1 MNEDVGVG
9 TGDASATPLGAAG
22 TDRDTG
28 VPAEWAPALAELE
41 RRRAAAHAMGGAE
54 RVERLMAARGKL
66 DARARLDALFDP
78 GTFVELG
85 TLVGGPD
92 LPGDALVAGFGD
104 VDGRVVL
111 AAAEDFTVQGGSIG
125 RDSAAKRYRVVQ
137 LAAQERV
144 PLVFLLDGAGHR
156 LTAGEAP
163 ARTPGDLLALAD
175 LSGRVPMVCLVLGA
189 SAGHGALAAPL
200 SDFVVMTAHG
210 ALFTGGPP
218 LVKAA
223 IGEDVTK
230 EELGGPAVCEPA
242 GTVHRVVGTDAEA
255 LMLARRYLSY
265 LPSHAGGAVPVVT
278 GPQGTGD
285 GEGGAGADA
294 GADTGPRR
302 LDDLLSVVPVSD
314 RRPYRMVDVLERLV
328 DAGSLFEIQP
338 GYGRSLVCAL
348 ARIGGRS
355 VALVAN
361 DPSVRAGTIDRDA
374 AIKGADFLTSV
385 GAFGLPVVFLADN
398 PGVLA
403 GTQAERDGILKW
415 AGRMFQAERRLTGPK
430 IHVTLRKA
438 FGFGSTV
445 MGHNPFDHQT
455 TTFAFPNVTM
465 SSMPAGPGGA
475 SAGLDADEQAR
486 VEAAQAAG
494 VWRMASSMGVDE
506 VIDPRDLRNAILS
519 ALHLAAHR

>member
-1 MNEDVGVG
+1 MEGEG
-9 TGDASATPLGAAG
+9 PEG
-22 TDRDTG
+22 
-28 VPAEWAPALAELE
+28 WAPALAELG
-41 RRRAAAHAMGGAE
+41 RRRRAAHAMGGAE

-66 DARARLDALFDP
+66 DARARLDRLFDP

-85 TLVGGPD
+85 TLVGSPEV
-92 LPGDALVAGFGD
+92 PGDGLVAGFGD

-125 RDSAAKRYRVVQ
+125 AASAGKRYRIAQ
-137 LAAQERV
+137 LAGQERV
-144 PLVFLLDGAGHR
+144 PLVLLLDGAGHR
-156 LTAGEAP
+156 LTGIDAP
-163 ARTPGDLLALAD
+163 TRTPNDLLALAD

-200 SDFVVMTAHG
+200 SDFVVMSEQG

-223 IGEDVTK
+223 VGEDVTK
-230 EELGGPAVCEPA
+230 EELGGAAVCEAA
-242 GTVHRVVGTDAEA
+242 GTVHRVAADDAA
-255 LMLARRYLSY
+255 AIAVARRYLSFF
-265 LPSHAGGAVPVVT
+265 PSHAGAPAPQEAVT
-278 GPQGTGD
+278 GSGR
-285 GEGGAGADA
+285 

-302 LDDLLSVVPVSD
+302 LDDLLEVVPADD
-314 RRPYRMVDVLERLV
+314 RRPYRMVEVLERLA
-328 DAGSLFEIQP
+328 DRGTLFEVQP
-338 GYGRSLVCAL
+338 AYGRSLICAL
-348 ARIGGRS
+348 ARVGGRS

-385 GAFGLPVVFLADN
+385 GPFGLPVVFLADN

-403 GTQAERDGILKW
+403 GTKAERDGILKW

-430 IHVTLRKA
+430 VHVTVRKA

-465 SSMPAGPGGA
+465 SAMPAGPGGA
-475 SAGLDADEQAR
+475 SAGLDDEAQAR
-486 VEAAQAAG
+486 AEAAQAGGPWAMAG
-494 VWRMASSMGVDE
+494 AMRVDE
-506 VIDPRDLRNAILS
+506 VIDPRDLRNAVLS

>member
-1 MNEDVGVG
+1 MPG
-9 TGDASATPLGAAG
+9 
-22 TDRDTG
+22 
-28 VPAEWAPALAELE
+28 EWAPALAELE

-66 DARARLDALFDP
+66 DARARLDRLFDP

-85 TLVGGPD
+85 TLVGGPEA
-92 LPGDALVAGFGD
+92 PGDALVAGFGD

-111 AAAEDFTVQGGSIG
+111 AMAEDFTVQGGSIG
-125 RDSAAKRYRVVQ
+125 PASAGKRYRIAQ
-137 LAAQERV
+137 LAGQERV
-144 PLVFLLDGAGHR
+144 PLVVLLDGAGHR

-175 LSGRVPMVCLVLGA
+175 LSGQVPMVCLVLGA

-200 SDFVVMTAHG
+200 SDFVVMTAQG

-223 IGEDVTK
+223 IGEDATK
-230 EELGGPAVCEPA
+230 EELGGPAVCEAA
-242 GTVHRVVGTDAEA
+242 GTIHRVVDTDAEA
-255 LMLARRYLSY
+255 LALARRYLSY
-265 LPSHAGGAVPVVT
+265 LPSHAGGALPVAH
-278 GPQGTGD
+278 GGSDD
-285 GEGGAGADA
+285 GG
-294 GADTGPRR
+294 DTGPRR

-314 RRPYRMVDVLERLV
+314 RRPYRMLDVLERLV
-328 DAGSLFEIQP
+328 DAGSLLEIQP

-506 VIDPRDLRNAILS
+506 VIDPRDLRDAVLS
-519 ALHLAAHR
+519 ALTLASRQVV